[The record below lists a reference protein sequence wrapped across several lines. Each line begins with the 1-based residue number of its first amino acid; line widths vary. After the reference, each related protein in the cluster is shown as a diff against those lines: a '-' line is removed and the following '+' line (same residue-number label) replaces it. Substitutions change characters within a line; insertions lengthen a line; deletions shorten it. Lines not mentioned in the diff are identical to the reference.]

1 MKKLIYMALL
11 ASIFYACKK
20 DTPCTHQEY
29 FYDIPASGLAVIPYK
44 SMDTLTYIRINTN
57 DTFIF
62 YGNNW
67 SYGYYNSTNNIP
79 ECTSNE
85 NRKTRIIEFNSDLT
99 NSIMKIEQRINQTTT
114 STTDISIK
122 FRSTF
127 FEEYDSDFVWNTSTL
142 KMEIQN
148 VTYDSVIVF
157 SNKLLDPTFKCYYS
171 LHSGIIKMQ
180 LKNGEIW
187 ELLNKK

>member
-1 MKKLIYMALL
+1 MRKVIYLL
-11 ASIFYACKK
+11 FLCLSIGSCKK

-29 FYDIPASGLAVIPYK
+29 FYDIPANELAIIPYK
-44 SMDTLTYIRINTN
+44 SNDTLTFIRTNTS
-57 DTFIF
+57 DTFTF
-62 YGNNW
+62 YANNW

-79 ECTSNE
+79 ECTSIE
-85 NRKTRIIEFNSDLT
+85 NRKTRIIEFNSSLT
-99 NSIMKIEQRINQTTT
+99 NSILKIEQRINQN
-114 STTDISIK
+114 SKANTDINIK

-142 KMEIQN
+142 KIKVQN

-171 LHSGIIKMQ
+171 LHSGIIKME
-180 LKNGEIW
+180 LKNGEVW
-187 ELLNKK
+187 ELLYP